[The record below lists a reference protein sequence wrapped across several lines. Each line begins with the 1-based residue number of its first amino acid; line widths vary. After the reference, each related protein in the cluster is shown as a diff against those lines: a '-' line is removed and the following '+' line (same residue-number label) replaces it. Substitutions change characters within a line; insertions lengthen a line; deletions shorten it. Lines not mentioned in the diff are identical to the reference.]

1 MSKWLLLV
9 LCLLGGMN
17 FHAQKAKTWLKKGEE
32 AKSKNDWPLA
42 YACFEQAW
50 LLDSADFENTIP
62 FAEACRMMKMNEKA
76 EGLYQ
81 RLYDKD
87 KGRLFPE
94 GLYWIASL
102 QRSRGDYDEA
112 YRNFK
117 KFIKKNK
124 KSSLVGNAEIQ
135 AAACTWALDYKAPF
149 RSPQLVEVGNR
160 VNTEI
165 SEFAPAFDQR
175 NARLL
180 YTRLNETGS
189 FDVFT
194 SILKDSVF
202 QEAEKLNIPGN
213 DYTSIGS
220 LTFDSDSNRVYF
232 TCVTNTSPLRKLCM
246 ADWDGKS
253 LASIVYLGRI
263 NELDSA
269 EFTTPHISIFEGKE
283 FLWFSSNMKG
293 GEGQWDIWRSEIVDN
308 GFAEP
313 VNAGNVINTE
323 FNELTPFVLADTI
336 FFATEAYEGFG
347 GYDLFRSE
355 GNFKKGFER
364 PQNLGKPFNSSS
376 NDLYYQKNLAAGK
389 IFFSSNRE
397 NSVDKPDDSYP
408 SCCSDVYMLNIPREK
423 VKEEFTNLELV
434 RVELPVRLY
443 FHNDEP
449 DANTRDT
456 TTRQTYTQSYHAYQ
470 ALKPKYITENTKGR
484 SKDLAEENELFIEE
498 FFELHAEK
506 GFEDLQDFR
515 ELVLTQLKEG
525 KRLRVLVRGFA
536 SPRAQT
542 DYNVNLTKRRIASL
556 VNDFRLANYG
566 AFIPFLEG
574 TAANGG
580 KLEFVAK
587 PFGEYKAD
595 KTVSDDLMN
604 EKESV
609 YSPGA
614 CLERKIEIEA
624 IEFIPDAYLHLNKNV
639 VDLGKIQADTIANA
653 EVILK
658 NLGGS
663 TLFIDSVLVSC
674 GCTLPKLD
682 KLDIAPGDESTL
694 QLQFNP
700 QGQSGLISKTVTVY
714 FSNGEKREIEI
725 VAEIE

>member
-1 MSKWLLLV
+1 MSKLLLIL
-9 LCLLGGMN
+9 LCLLGGMTI
-17 FHAQKAKTWLKKGEE
+17 HAQKAKTWLKKGEA

-42 YACFEQAW
+42 FAYFEQAW

-62 FAEACRMMKMNEKA
+62 YAEASRMMKMNQKA

-94 GLYWIASL
+94 GLFWLASL
-102 QRSRGDYDEA
+102 QRSRGEYDEA

-124 KSSLVGNAEIQ
+124 KSSYLANAEMQ
-135 AAACTWALDYKAPF
+135 SEACKWALDYKAPF
-149 RSPQLVEVGNR
+149 RSPNLVEVGKE

-165 SEFAPAFDQR
+165 SEFAPVFDQR
-175 NARLL
+175 NSRLL
-180 YTRLNETGS
+180 FTRLNDTGT

-194 SILKDSVF
+194 SVLKDSIF
-202 QEAEKLNIPGN
+202 QEPVKLSSPGN
-213 DYTSIGS
+213 EYKSIGS
-220 LTFDSDSNRVYF
+220 FTFDTDSNRVYF
-232 TCVTNTSPLRKLCM
+232 TCVANNNPLRKLCM
-246 ADWDGKS
+246 ADWDGTS
-253 LASIVYLGRI
+253 LGSIVYLGRI

-269 EFTTPHISIFEGKE
+269 EFTTPHISVFEGKE
-283 FLWFSSNMKG
+283 YLWFSSDMKG

-313 VNAGNVINTE
+313 VNSGNVINTE
-323 FNELTPFVLADTI
+323 FNELTPFVSADTI
-336 FFATEAYEGFG
+336 YFATEAYQGFG
-347 GYDLFRSE
+347 GYDLFRAE
-355 GNFKKGFER
+355 GNIKKGFER
-364 PQNLGKPFNSSS
+364 PENLGKPFNSSS
-376 NDLYYQKNLAAGK
+376 NDLYYQKNLSAGK
-389 IFFSSNRE
+389 VFFSSNRE

-408 SCCSDVYMLNIPREK
+408 SCCSDIYMVNIPKFKEK
-423 VKEEFTNLELV
+423 EAYTNLEQV
-434 RVELPVRLY
+434 RIELPVRLY

-470 ALKPKYITENTKGR
+470 NLKPKYISENTKGQ
-484 SKDLAEENELFIEE
+484 SKDAADEKEILTEE

-506 GFEDLQDFR
+506 GFEDLQHFR

-525 KRLRVLVRGFA
+525 KRLRILVRGFA

-556 VNDFRLANYG
+556 VNDFRMSNFG
-566 AFIPFLEG
+566 VFIPYLEG
-574 TAANGG
+574 TALNGG
-580 KLEFVAK
+580 KLEFAAK

-595 KTVSDDLMN
+595 KTVSDDLFN

-639 VDLGKIQADTIANA
+639 VDLGKIKGDTLATA
-653 EVILK
+653 EVLLK

-663 TLFIDSVLVSC
+663 VLYIDSVLVSC
-674 GCTLPKLD
+674 GCTVPQID
-682 KLDIAPGDESTL
+682 KLDIAPGEEATL
-694 QLQFNP
+694 DLQFNP
-700 QGQSGLISKTVTVY
+700 EGQKGLVSKTVTVY